1 MSDQVWKDT
10 IIAFGDTERLRITKE
25 DGLLWIVR
33 EKLTEVEWLKVMGIP
48 VNDAQVGDLCASLAR
63 EYDRSI
69 EGKMGKPKTWYDEKL
84 KPHSKG

>member
-1 MSDQVWKDT
+1 MSDSVWKDT
-10 IIAFGDTERLRITKE
+10 IIPFGEADRLRITRE
-25 DGLLWIVR
+25 DNLLWIVR
-33 EKLTEVEWLKVMGIP
+33 EKLAAGEWGKVMGIP

-63 EYDRSI
+63 EYDKSI